1 MTTERIE
8 EPGTDPFTMALTRS
22 VLGDP
27 EDAARAARELGQH
40 CAESGR
46 SAAETARRVIA
57 TGRLLE
63 DELDRRG
70 GVDGDKRSRLR
81 ALVEDSVAAAL
92 EAHESVRAR
101 RRDGWLSFYTH
112 ELRNPLNTLVSALW
126 LIRNGNAS
134 QSTRV
139 CDMAERA
146 TDKLEIL
153 VRKVRALEP
162 SFADSPPSKPGA
174 RGPEE

>member
-8 EPGTDPFTMALTRS
+8 QAGTDPFALALTRS

-40 CAESGR
+40 AAESGC

-63 DELDRRG
+63 EALDRRG
-70 GVDGDKRSRLR
+70 GVDPEKRARLR
-81 ALVEDSVAAAL
+81 ALVEDSVQGAL
-92 EAHESVRAR
+92 EAHEAVRLG
-101 RRDGWLSFYTH
+101 RRDGWLSFYAH

-126 LIRNGNAS
+126 LLKNGNAS
-134 QSTRV
+134 QSSRI

-146 TDKLEIL
+146 TEKLEAL
-153 VRKVRALEP
+153 VRKVRALEAT
-162 SFADSPPSKPGA
+162 FAEAPPSKPG